1 MTTVDVTLGRYVLIR
16 KLAAGGMAEVFLG
29 RLVGEANFEKQ
40 VAIKRLFEHLA
51 RDQEM
56 LRMFQDEARLG
67 ALFDHPNIV
76 QVLELGRAGG
86 HWFIAME
93 FVDGPDLQSILRQ
106 GLRSG
111 EFLPLEHAI
120 RVIVQACEGLDYA
133 HRKVDRGGRP
143 LGLVHRDVTPTN
155 LHVTYHGVVKI
166 LDFGI
171 AWSRASVEGERSM
184 RGTMG
189 YMAPEQVRGHLVDR
203 RADVFSLGVVL
214 YELCTRTRL
223 FRGNALEV
231 MRQVCESPIQPPRQ
245 RAPDLPAPIEAIVMW
260 ALERDA
266 AKRPRTCAELADA
279 LENEAVRLGLRA
291 STAALGGYVRDLFNV
306 TPVLEQAD
314 VDRAHREDLQRLLEV
329 DLPDDF

>member
-1 MTTVDVTLGRYVLIR
+1 VTTLDVTLGRYVLFR

-29 RLVGEANFEKQ
+29 RLLGEANFEKQ
-40 VAIKRLFEHLA
+40 VVIKRLFEHLGKDA
-51 RDQEM
+51 EM

-76 QVLELGRAGG
+76 QVLELGRSAG

-93 FVDGPDLQSILRQ
+93 YVDGPDLQSILRQ
-106 GLRSG
+106 VVKTGTD
-111 EFLPLEHAI
+111 LPLEHVVRI
-120 RVIVQACEGLDYA
+120 VVQACEGLDYA
-133 HRKVDRGGRP
+133 HHKRDRGGRP
-143 LGLVHRDVTPTN
+143 LNLVHRDVTPTN

-171 AWSRASVEGERSM
+171 AFSRASIEGERSL

-189 YMAPEQVRGHLVDR
+189 YMAPEAIRGQGVDR

-214 YELCTRTRL
+214 YEMCTRSRL

-231 MRQVCESPIQPPRQ
+231 MRQVCEAPIPRPSL
-245 RAPDLPAPIEAIVMW
+245 RAPHLPTSLERIILW
-260 ALERDA
+260 ALERDPE
-266 AKRPRTCAELADA
+266 KRPQSAGELADA
-279 LENEAVRLGLRA
+279 IETDAVRLGLRA
-291 STAALGGYVRDLFNV
+291 STAALGAYVQGAFGV
-306 TPVLEQAD
+306 TPVIDPAD
-314 VDRAHREDLQRLLEV
+314 AARAHRDDLSRMLEV